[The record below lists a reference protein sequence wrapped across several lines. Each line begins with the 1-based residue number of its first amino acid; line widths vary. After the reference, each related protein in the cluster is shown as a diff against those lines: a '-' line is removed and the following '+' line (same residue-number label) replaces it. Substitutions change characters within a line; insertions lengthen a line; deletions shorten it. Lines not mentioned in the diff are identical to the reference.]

1 MPRENQTGV
10 FEIPQDPKLADLF
23 RAALRN
29 LKVQIRTHTVGTVTA
44 YDAATQRADV
54 SVDVLQVVRD
64 NFTQPTTAN
73 PNPVATLPAV
83 QLKGIP
89 VAWPRAG
96 SSYLTFPLSAGDTG
110 EVHIQDRNLGQWI
123 QLGDAVDPVSAI
135 THALAD
141 GVFHPNIHPDNDPI
155 TPPTDEAAA
164 VLEGEA
170 IKLGRLAALGVAR
183 LTDTTAADVSMSAW
197 ITSVNAAISAIA
209 TILQAPPP
217 GTPVVTVTGAIIPP
231 IPPSDFGVI
240 SSASSKVTAE

>member
-1 MPRENQTGV
+1 MARENQTGI

-23 RAALRN
+23 RSALRN

-44 YDAATQRADV
+44 YNATTQRADV

-64 NFTQPTTAN
+64 NFTEPTAAN

-96 SSYLTFPLSAGDTG
+96 SSYLTFPLAAGDTG

-123 QLGDAVDPVSAI
+123 QLGEASDPVSAI

-155 TPPTDEAAA
+155 TPPTDGAAA
-164 VLEGEA
+164 VLESDE
-170 IKLGRLAALGVAR
+170 IKLGRLAVDPIAL
-183 LTDTTAADVSMSAW
+183 
-197 ITSVNAAISAIA
+197 A
-209 TILQAPPP
+209 TITDQIFATLDGVFRAW
-217 GTPVVTVTGAIIPP
+217 TPVPNDGGAALKTAYLAAFAS
-231 IPPSDFGVI
+231 PPSSV
-240 SSASSKVTAE
+240 ASSKVSAE

>member
-1 MPRENQTGV
+1 
-10 FEIPQDPKLADLF
+10 
-23 RAALRN
+23 
-29 LKVQIRTHTVGTVTA
+29 VTA
-44 YDAATQRADV
+44 YDTATQRADV

-64 NFTQPTTAN
+64 NFTQPTAGN

-96 SSYLTFPLSAGDTG
+96 SSYLTFPLAAGDTG

-164 VLEGEA
+164 VLESEA

-183 LTDTTAADVSMSAW
+183 LNDSTSAAPTMDVF
-197 ITSVNAAISAIA
+197 ITQVFAAVNQCAVALNAVA
-209 TILQAPPP
+209 P
-217 GTPVVTVTGAIIPP
+217 GTVTP
-231 IPPSDFGVI
+231 IAGLPSDFGFV
-240 SSASSKVTAE
+240 SEASSKVSAE

>member
-1 MPRENQTGV
+1 M
-10 FEIPQDPKLADLF
+10 
-23 RAALRN
+23 RN

-44 YDAATQRADV
+44 YDASTQRADV

-96 SSYLTFPLSAGDTG
+96 SSYLTFPLAAGDTG

-164 VLEGEA
+164 VLESDE

-183 LTDTTAADVSMSAW
+183 LNDSTSADVTMNVF
-197 ITSVNAAISAIA
+197 ITQVFTAVNQCAAALNLA
-209 TILQAPPP
+209 AP
-217 GTPVVTVTGAIIPP
+217 GTVTP
-231 IPPSDFGVI
+231 IGVLPSDFGII
-240 SSASSKVTAE
+240 SSASSKVSAE

>member
-54 SVDVLQVVRD
+54 TVDVLQVVRD

-83 QLKGIP
+83 KLKGIP

-96 SSYLTFPLSAGDTG
+96 SSYLTFPLAAGDTG

-123 QLGDAVDPVSAI
+123 QLGEASDPVSAI

-141 GVFHPNIHPDNDPI
+141 GVFHPNIHPDNNPI

-164 VLEGEA
+164 VLESDE

-183 LTDTTAADVSMSAW
+183 LNDSTSAAPSMNVFITQVFTA
-197 ITSVNAAISAIA
+197 VNQCAAALNA
-209 TILQAPPP
+209 VAP
-217 GTPVVTVTGAIIPP
+217 GTVTPITGL
-231 IPPSDFGVI
+231 PSDFGFI
-240 SSASSKVTAE
+240 SEASSKVSAE